1 MTMKRPASGRPRR
14 RAARGASLVF
24 AMITVVALSLAA
36 VALVRSVDTG
46 LNILGNLGFKQD
58 TLLAADRA
66 TQTAIRWMQQQ
77 IKTDTTGLDASLV
90 DAGYVAASIADLD
103 PASTRTDAERVAVDW
118 KFDNCSSQPGRTP

>member
-46 LNILGNLGFKQD
+46 LNILGNLGF
-58 TLLAADRA
+58 
-66 TQTAIRWMQQQ
+66 
-77 IKTDTTGLDASLV
+77 
-90 DAGYVAASIADLD
+90 
-103 PASTRTDAERVAVDW
+103 
-118 KFDNCSSQPGRTP
+118 

>member
-58 TLLAADRA
+58 TPSRDIAGDLAVGDSVA
-66 TQTAIRWMQQQ
+66 
-77 IKTDTTGLDASLV
+77 TDTGSM
-90 DAGYVAASIADLD
+90 
-103 PASTRTDAERVAVDW
+103 PRTRHMRAWV
-118 KFDNCSSQPGRTP
+118 